1 MRGAFRKENY
11 DILASPKPAS
21 VMQKNL
27 VCDMHLIKRNGILG
41 ILFAAWLNIKTWCG
55 TSGEKYI
62 ESSSVSCSTLVEGK
76 GLFELDFK
84 T

>member
-41 ILFAAWLNIKTWCG
+41 ILFAA
-55 TSGEKYI
+55 
-62 ESSSVSCSTLVEGK
+62 
-76 GLFELDFK
+76 
-84 T
+84 